1 VDRLS
6 RHASLAG
13 RRPLSLDDGSEV
25 LVEPIGSGEELRYAA
40 KRDLSIRL
48 ETDTPTDPGMN
59 PESVGEVLTGTVKR
73 KGGKEL
79 SVPDLQS
86 LMLPLLKF
94 ASDGEEHSMPETR
107 QYLAKAF
114 SLSDD
119 DQKEMLPS
127 GRQTRF
133 GNRVAWAKVYL
144 SQAGL
149 LESPKRGIFKISE
162 NGRKVLSSPP
172 DKITI
177 KYLEQFP
184 EFREFKYERKGSRK
198 NRPGT
203 EVDDQAETPEE
214 ALEQAAENLR
224 NEVAQQ
230 LIKQVKDNSP
240 SFFEKLVVELL
251 VKMGYGGSIKDAG
264 QAIGQSGDEG
274 IDGIIKEDKLGLDL
288 IYIQAKRWEASVGR
302 PELQKFVGALH
313 GKRAKK
319 GVFIT
324 TSSFSQLAI
333 EYVNQVD
340 PNIVLIDGERLVDLM
355 IDYNLGVSVANTIE
369 IKKIDSD
376 YFVEE

>member
-1 VDRLS
+1 
-6 RHASLAG
+6 
-13 RRPLSLDDGSEV
+13 
-25 LVEPIGSGEELRYAA
+25 
-40 KRDLSIRL
+40 
-48 ETDTPTDPGMN
+48 
-59 PESVGEVLTGTVKR
+59 
-73 KGGKEL
+73 
-79 SVPDLQS
+79 
-86 LMLPLLKF
+86 MLPMLKF
-94 ASDGEEHSMPETR
+94 ASDGKEHSMSETR
-107 QYLAKAF
+107 EYLAKEL
-114 SLSDD
+114 SLSDAD
-119 DQKEMLPS
+119 LKEMLPS
-127 GRQTRF
+127 GRQTKF
-133 GNRVAWAKVYL
+133 VNRVAWAKVYL

-149 LESPKRGIFKISE
+149 LESPGRGVFKISE
-162 NGRKVLSSPP
+162 NGRKVLSNPP
-172 DKITI
+172 DKITV

-184 EFREFKYERKGSRK
+184 EFLEFRYERKGSRTSK
-198 NRPGT
+198 LEY
-203 EVDDQAETPEE
+203 EVYEQAATPEE

-224 NEVAQQ
+224 EEVAHQ
-230 LIKQVKDNSP
+230 LIKLIKNNSP
-240 SFFEKLVVELL
+240 DFFEKLVVELL

-288 IYIQAKRWEASVGR
+288 IYIQAKRWEAPVGR

-324 TSSFSQLAI
+324 TSSFSQQAV

-376 YFVEE
+376 YFLEE